1 MGLFTRKKKLAFEK
15 TYPVLVDLAVYINN
29 LKKSLDDKQ
38 FIANL
43 GEAEIGVYIDKL
55 YASKNS
61 YFTKSRGIETINTLK
76 DALVELAINIKAFQ
90 KELSQL
96 PAVAD
101 LGGESTPSTVETK
114 VETKVETNVEIKP

>member
-38 FIANL
+38 FITNL
-43 GEAEIGVYIDKL
+43 GEEKIKAYIDKL
-55 YASKNS
+55 HASKNS

-90 KELSQL
+90 EELNQL
-96 PAVAD
+96 PDVAD
-101 LGGESTPSTVETK
+101 LDGESKTSTVEPK
-114 VETKVETNVEIKP
+114 VETKVGD

>member
-1 MGLFTRKKKLAFEK
+1 MRFFTRKKKLAFEK

-38 FIANL
+38 FITNL
-43 GEAEIGVYIDKL
+43 GEEKIKAYIDKL
-55 YASKNS
+55 YENKKSN
-61 YFTKSRGIETINTLK
+61 FTKSRGIETINTLK

-96 PAVAD
+96 PDVANLD
-101 LGGESTPSTVETK
+101 SESTAPKDETK
-114 VETKVETNVEIKP
+114 GDGK